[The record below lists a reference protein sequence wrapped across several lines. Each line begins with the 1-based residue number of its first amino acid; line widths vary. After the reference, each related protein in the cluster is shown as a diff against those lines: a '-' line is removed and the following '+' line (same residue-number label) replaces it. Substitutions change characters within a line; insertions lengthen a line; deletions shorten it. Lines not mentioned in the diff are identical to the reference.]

1 MPDLS
6 LVEQTTE
13 QPQIISN
20 TEYDKRLRKKFRSKA
35 VTRSLRRA
43 KSVYYCNMR
52 SKSLED
58 LTADEKRL
66 FKAGSN
72 ISLCYLAQKPKQS
85 RGSRLNICSSMESGV
100 SALASDISSS
110 YFHELS
116 DWSPDFSSC
125 ESDSSEDNDIYQNL
139 DWQKNFSNLPL
150 VNRFCK
156 DLFFL

>member
-1 MPDLS
+1 MPDLNQ
-6 LVEQTTE
+6 VEQI
-13 QPQIISN
+13 PLISN

-35 VTRSLRRA
+35 LTRSLRRA
-43 KSVYYCNMR
+43 KSIYYCNMR

-58 LTADEKRL
+58 LTADEKKL

-72 ISLCYLAQKPKQS
+72 ISLCYLAQKPKLS
-85 RGSRLNICSSMESGV
+85 RGSRLNCHSSIESGI

-125 ESDSSEDNDIYQNL
+125 ESDSSDDNDIYQNL
-139 DWQKNFSNLPL
+139 DWQKNFSNLSM
-150 VNRFCK
+150 VS
-156 DLFFL
+156 